1 MGRINGNRN
10 WSNGRPPEV
19 RPAMP
24 TEFEGV
30 VRMLE
35 LSETSY
41 VSSEQLR
48 TWCEVNRNHKYVPE
62 WLLSAWELRV
72 NTDHG
77 LS

>member
-1 MGRINGNRN
+1 
-10 WSNGRPPEV
+10 
-19 RPAMP
+19 
-24 TEFEGV
+24 
-30 VRMLE
+30 MLE

-72 NTDHG
+72 NTDYG